1 MRFQYTSHPSRV
13 VFGPG
18 RVSEVPAEVERLGVS
33 RVFLVADAQA
43 KDIADETTARLGS
56 RIAGRWHEVIQ
67 HVPVEL
73 AERARAAVT
82 ESGADGVVCLGG
94 GSSTGLAKAI
104 ALSHELPILAVP
116 TTYAGS
122 EMTTIYGLTGGRH
135 KQTGTSPVVLP
146 KVVVYDPELTTGLPP
161 NVTGPSAFNAL
172 AHSVE
177 ALYATGC
184 NPVTSALALEG
195 VRAIARSL
203 PTVMAD
209 PADIDGR
216 SDLLYG
222 AYLSG
227 IALGTTSA
235 GLHHKLCHVLGG
247 TFNLVHADAH
257 AAVLPHAV
265 AFNAPALPSEMARL
279 AEALGVP
286 GDDPAGALWD
296 LAAASSVTT
305 NLAALGLTAADLP
318 EAAERA
324 AGEITANPVP
334 IDADALLGILQRAF
348 TGERPAPRRLTP
360 SPTIRIRR
368 RFSPSSAP
376 GPPGRV
382 RAGEPERV
390 GQPPTRRSPPRLRR
404 HLPHL
409 PTAAR
414 RGRRDPRTPVAA
426 FPAASSG
433 TASGRRPPAAPDR
446 RCGRAPP

>member
-1 MRFQYTSHPSRV
+1 VSIGTFTYTSHPGRV

-18 RVSEVPAEVERLGVS
+18 RVSEVAAEVDRFAS
-33 RVFLVADAQA
+33 SHVFLIADAQA
-43 KDIADETTARLGS
+43 KDLADETADRLGS
-56 RIAGRWHEVIQ
+56 RVAGRWHEVVQ

-73 AERARAAVT
+73 AERARAAAT
-82 ESGADGVVCLGG
+82 DASADSVVCLGG

-104 ALSHELPILAVP
+104 ALTHRVPIVAVP

-135 KQTGTSPVVLP
+135 KQTGTSPDVLP
-146 KVVVYDPELTTGLPP
+146 KVVVYDPLLTIGLPP

-209 PADIDGR
+209 PADVDGR

-265 AFNAPALPSEMARL
+265 AFNAPALPEEMARL
-279 AEALGVP
+279 ADALGAP
-286 GDDPAGALWD
+286 GGDPAAALWD
-296 LAAASSVTT
+296 LATSSGVRTD
-305 NLAALGLTAADLP
+305 LAALGLSADDLP

-324 AGEITANPVP
+324 AKEIISNPVP
-334 IDADALLGILQRAF
+334 VDADALLDVLRRAF
-348 TGERPAPRRLTP
+348 AGTRPG
-360 SPTIRIRR
+360 S
-368 RFSPSSAP
+368 
-376 GPPGRV
+376 
-382 RAGEPERV
+382 
-390 GQPPTRRSPPRLRR
+390 
-404 HLPHL
+404 
-409 PTAAR
+409 
-414 RGRRDPRTPVAA
+414 
-426 FPAASSG
+426 
-433 TASGRRPPAAPDR
+433 
-446 RCGRAPP
+446 